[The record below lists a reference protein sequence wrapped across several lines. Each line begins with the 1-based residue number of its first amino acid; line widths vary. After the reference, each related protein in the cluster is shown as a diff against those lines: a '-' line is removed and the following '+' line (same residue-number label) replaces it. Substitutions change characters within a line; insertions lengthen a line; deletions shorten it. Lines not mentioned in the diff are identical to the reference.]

1 MEEAISP
8 KIGLALSGG
17 GARAMAFHL
26 GCLRALDRLGL
37 LHRIDVLSTVSGG
50 SVIGV
55 FFHAHE
61 GDFASFEAKMREV
74 LSQGLAKRMCRKL
87 FSPLGL
93 RVTAAFALIGAVAVV
108 VALIR
113 TIVGLLKLITPSSL
127 ALHFESFD
135 VRSPLHR
142 FASRASLLE
151 AVLDELL
158 FGGASMSDLRPKPH
172 LVVNATELRTGSAF
186 RFGTK
191 QSGSW
196 RWGKLHQND
205 VSVAYAV
212 AASAAY
218 PLFLPAF
225 DETFTFDDKG
235 TLRTE
240 RVVLTDGGI
249 YDNLGLGCLW
259 PDRSPDVSLNVTP
272 VDTII
277 CCSAGYG
284 LRQEPPSQFLL
295 ARMSSVFSAL
305 FDRTQN
311 ASIHRLHEVQ
321 RTGQIKHF
329 IFPYLGQPDRNLPN
343 PPADL
348 VRREEA
354 HAYPTNFNA
363 MTSDWIERLSLRG
376 EQLTLCL
383 ARAYLPHL
391 ITSRCGGSHGTE
403 SACDQAG

>member
-17 GARAMAFHL
+17 GSRAMAFHL

-37 LHRIDVLSTVSGG
+37 LRRIDVLSTVSGG

-55 FFHAHE
+55 FFHAHD
-61 GDFASFEAKMREV
+61 GDFASFEAKMREI
-74 LSQGLAKRMCRKL
+74 LSQGLTRRMCRKL
-87 FSPLGL
+87 LSPLGL
-93 RVTAAFALIGAVAVV
+93 KVAAAFALIGAVAVA

-113 TIVGLLKLITPSSL
+113 TMLGMLKLITPSSL
-127 ALHFESFD
+127 ARHFEPFD

-142 FASRASLLE
+142 FASRTSLLE

-158 FGGASMSDLRPKPH
+158 FGGATMSRLRPKPH
-172 LVVNATELRTGSAF
+172 LVINATELRTGSAF

-191 QSGSW
+191 ESGSW
-196 RWGKLHQND
+196 RWGKLHRND
-205 VSVAYAV
+205 LPVAHAV
-212 AASAAY
+212 VASAAY

-284 LRQEPPSQFLL
+284 LRQEPPSQFML
-295 ARMSSVFSAL
+295 ARMSSVFGAL
-305 FDRTQN
+305 FDRAQN
-311 ASIHRLHEVQ
+311 ASIHRLHEAQ
-321 RTGQIKHF
+321 RSGQIKHF
-329 IFPYLGQPDRNLPN
+329 IFPYLGQLDKALPN
-343 PPADL
+343 PPLNL

-354 HAYPTNFNA
+354 HSYPTDFNA
-363 MTSDWIERLSLRG
+363 MSTEWIDRLSLRG
-376 EQLTLCL
+376 EQLTTCL
-383 ARAYLPHL
+383 ARAYIPHL
-391 ITSRCGGSHGTE
+391 IDENGPTNEAVPTS
-403 SACDQAG
+403 SAL